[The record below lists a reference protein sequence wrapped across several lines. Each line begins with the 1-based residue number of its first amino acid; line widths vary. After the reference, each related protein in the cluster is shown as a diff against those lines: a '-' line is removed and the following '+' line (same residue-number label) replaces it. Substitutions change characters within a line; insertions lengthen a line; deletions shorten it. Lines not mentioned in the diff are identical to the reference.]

1 MKITVIETRTE
12 IEASATDLR
21 ESRTLADNFSG
32 FLSRMFRSNE
42 PIEDEEAEE
51 DGCDVGD

>member
-32 FLSRMFRSNE
+32 FLSRIFRSNE
-42 PIEDEEAEE
+42 PIEDDEAEE
-51 DGCDVGD
+51 DDCND